1 MGDIWEIQ
9 QEMRG
14 GMGEMWARYGRLGC
28 GLPRVALSDRA
39 EDDGECGVHALV
51 VELQLEY
58 RER

>member
-1 MGDIWEIQ
+1 
-9 QEMRG
+9 
-14 GMGEMWARYGRLGC
+14 MGEVCGIYGRLGC